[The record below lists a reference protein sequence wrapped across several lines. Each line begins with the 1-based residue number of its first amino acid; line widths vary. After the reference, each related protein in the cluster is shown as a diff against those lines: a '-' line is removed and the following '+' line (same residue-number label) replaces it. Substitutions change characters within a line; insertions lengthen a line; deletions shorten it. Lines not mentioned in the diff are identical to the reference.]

1 MANVFIKGTN
11 GKVCASTTDYLL
23 KDRIVTLEGEITECY
38 ANEIIRQLLI
48 LGSESQAPITMI
60 IDSPGG
66 SISAGLAIIDV
77 MQMLGDRVRCVCTC
91 LAASMAAVIFA
102 AGSQRLMLPHS
113 RLMLHQARVSGQ
125 INGGSET
132 LTQISK
138 RLTEES
144 EAVNTILAE
153 STGKTVKEIK
163 KACSFDNYM
172 SPEEAIAFGIADEV
186 INRLDMIMEVV
197 K

>member
-77 MQMLGDRVRCVCTC
+77 MQMLGDRVCCVCTC
-91 LAASMAAVIFA
+91 FAASMAAVIFA

-144 EAVNTILAE
+144 EAVSMILTE
-153 STGKTVKEIK
+153 STGKTVKEVK